1 MLFYITLHAEGN
13 IKELLY
19 HADPGSVC
27 SILVLISQTSAQDIV
42 KLGKSI
48 EFITFIHGEVWP
60 VFNIIIYVS
69 GIITNITSLF

>member
-1 MLFYITLHAEGN
+1 MHIRRLLQAKNVFYIPLHAEGN

-27 SILVLISQTSAQDIV
+27 SILVLLSQTSAQDIV

-48 EFITFIHGEVWP
+48 EFITFIPGGGVAC
-60 VFNIIIYVS
+60 V
-69 GIITNITSLF
+69 